1 MAMRRID
8 ENNIVF
14 SWENS
19 EVHELSE
26 PVTLSVYTRCPEKYV
41 LIDTETGQVYRGT
54 NDVNTFVPSQ
64 RLWKEVK

>member
-1 MAMRRID
+1 MRRID
-8 ENNIVF
+8 KNKIVF

-26 PVTLSVYTRCPEKYV
+26 PVSLSIYTRCPEKYV
-41 LIDTETGQVYRGT
+41 LIDTETGQVYRAT

-64 RLWKEVK
+64 LLWKEVK

>member
-1 MAMRRID
+1 MRRID
-8 ENNIVF
+8 KNKIVF

-26 PVTLSVYTRCPEKYV
+26 PVSLSIYTRCPEKYV
-41 LIDTETGQVYRGT
+41 LIDTETGQVYKGT

-64 RLWKEVK
+64 LLWKEVK